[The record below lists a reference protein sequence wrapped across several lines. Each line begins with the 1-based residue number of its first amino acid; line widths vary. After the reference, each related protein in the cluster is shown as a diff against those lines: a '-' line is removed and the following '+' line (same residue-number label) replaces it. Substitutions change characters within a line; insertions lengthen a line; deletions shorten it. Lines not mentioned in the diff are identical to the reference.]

1 MKGKIRVL
9 SIGWLAGATAAA
21 GAHAGE
27 MFSARLSAQEGQT
40 LSCTAIN
47 VGRKSVPMNVD
58 LFELGEYDGTPGSA
72 GDSFPPGGSSGASIA
87 GPANGFCR
95 VTYSGSKKNIRAAIQ
110 VSESNVVTAVLPL
123 Q

>member
-9 SIGWLAGATAAA
+9 SIGWLAVATAAA

-47 VGRKSVPMNVD
+47 VGRKDVPMRIDV
-58 LFELGEYDGTPGSA
+58 FEADEYDGTPGSVGNA
-72 GDSFPPGGSSGASIA
+72 FPPGGSTGASLA

-95 VTYSGSKKNIRAAIQ
+95 LTYSGSKKNVRASIQ